1 MISRTRWI
9 ARAVLSDYILWG
21 TTAVSGVALAPFLIR
36 YLHPEGY
43 GLWAIYAS
51 LLGYM
56 GLIDL
61 GLGPTTAT
69 QVAQFHV
76 HGQSKLLD
84 VWVSNV
90 LLVYVPLMLLV
101 LATGAAIAP
110 FAGHLFHVSPALLPA
125 ANWAFLAA
133 CVGLAAA
140 LPRGMLR
147 GLIVGHQRTEVANLV
162 DAAFALAAASAMIV
176 SAVKGAGLL
185 GVTLVGG
192 AVSLV
197 QTLLT
202 VWLVRRLFPG
212 ISLIPKFS
220 RPDLIV
226 RALRFSLPIVAVFI
240 TAQVVFRTDNI
251 VIGLFRG
258 PSAVASYAVA
268 YALVWFGLNL
278 VFKLS
283 DSLLPLFSSMQAG
296 GEHEALRDT
305 YIESTRL
312 SLALALCLTLGLL
325 VFGKTAI
332 AVWVGPQY
340 FVGMPTL
347 VVLALLPTVHAV
359 THVGSILLIGLGRAR
374 AIALM
379 SVPDALL
386 NLALSVVLVR
396 WIGVVGVALGTVVG
410 ELATTFWYLPVL
422 CNRQLGLSGW
432 AFFSR
437 VWTRPLLSLPPAA
450 VVAWMVHTAL
460 GEWPPAA
467 ALFIEAVT
475 TAAAYFG
482 TYFLFSTPQE
492 RAMYRAAM
500 RGLWAAPQA
509 IPSPGEAP
517 PSQPGGRSPSPH
529 APIHIEDTPG
539 YPRS

>member
-1 MISRTRWI
+1 M
-9 ARAVLSDYILWG
+9 ARAVFSDYILWG
-21 TTAVSGVALAPFLIR
+21 TTVVSGLALAPFLIR

-76 HGQSKLLD
+76 RGEARPLD
-84 VWVSNV
+84 VWVSNI
-90 LLVYVPLMLLV
+90 LLVYLPLMLLV
-101 LATGAAIAP
+101 LAASAAIAP
-110 FAGHLFHVSPALLPA
+110 YAGHLFHVSPALLPT

-133 CVGLAAA
+133 CVGLAVA

-162 DAAFALAAASAMIV
+162 DAAFALGAAGAMIV
-176 SAVKGAGLL
+176 SAVNGAGLL
-185 GVTLVGG
+185 GVTVAAAG
-192 AVSLV
+192 VSLL
-197 QTLLT
+197 QSLLT

-258 PSAVASYAVA
+258 PNAVASYAVA

-283 DSLLPLFSSMQAG
+283 DSLLPLFSGMHAG
-296 GEHEALRDT
+296 GEHDALRDT
-305 YIESTRL
+305 YVESARL
-312 SLALALCLTLGLL
+312 SLALAMCLTLGLL

-340 FVGMPTL
+340 FVGMPTM

-374 AIALM
+374 SIALM
-379 SVPDALL
+379 SVPDAIL
-386 NLALSVVLVR
+386 NLALSVALVR

-422 CNRQLGLSGW
+422 CNRNLHLSGW
-432 AFFSR
+432 TFITR
-437 VWTRPLLSLPPAA
+437 VWTRPLLSLPLAAA
-450 VVAWMVHTAL
+450 VAWTAHMAL
-460 GEWPPAA
+460 GGWPPAA
-467 ALFIEAVT
+467 VLFIGAAT

-482 TYFLFSTPQE
+482 TYFLFSAPQE
-492 RAMYRAAM
+492 RAMYRTAI
-500 RGLWAAPQA
+500 RGLLERKRAL
-509 IPSPGEAP
+509 SDPGSSEAP
-517 PSQPGGRSPSPH
+517 LPQPDGR
-529 APIHIEDTPG
+529 
-539 YPRS
+539 